1 VATFGTAVDA
11 LCANL
16 DLDRPG
22 DELGRDFTALC
33 HHRDRLNLAVA
44 RFAAAFAGTN
54 QFEVQGFTTPVHWL
68 RVNGHMGGGG
78 AADLVAVGELLE
90 ELPKSV
96 EAVNEGAIGF
106 AHLALMA
113 RTATALAE
121 SGAAKPLPEEP
132 LLKKA
137 RELNVGRFRNFC
149 HHARHAADPEGFAA
163 EQALGVE
170 ARELTI
176 SADEGGLV
184 WVRGVLDAEG
194 GATLRTA
201 LEPLARREGKADDR
215 TRSRRL
221 ADALVDLSMHA
232 LDSGIIPQ
240 HASQRTHLQV
250 TSSIE
255 TLLGLCG
262 APAAEMEFSLPI
274 SAKAV
279 ERLACDCSVTRILL
293 GSDSAVIDVGR
304 AKRTVSG
311 PTRKA
316 LNARDRHCCWPGCD
330 RPPTYSS
337 GHHLVH
343 WIHGGSS
350 DLPNLA
356 LLCYRHHWMVH
367 EGQWQIV
374 RAEDGLMVTIPP
386 KFEFATPSFAAGA
399 REWGGGEENP
409 VAARAP
415 D

>member
-1 VATFGTAVDA
+1 VAVLGAAIDA
-11 LCANL
+11 FCSDLN
-16 DLDRPG
+16 LDRPG
-22 DELGRDFTALC
+22 HELGCDMAAVC
-33 HHRDRLNLAVA
+33 HHSDRLQLVIAKL
-44 RFAAAFAGTN
+44 AAAFAATN
-54 QFEVQGFTTPVHWL
+54 EYAEQGSTTPVHWV
-68 RVNGHMGGGG
+68 RVNCHMSGG
-78 AADLVAVGELLE
+78 AAADRIAVGEVLE

-96 EAVNEGAIGF
+96 EAVKDGSIGF
-106 AHLALMA
+106 AHLALIA
-113 RTATALAE
+113 RTAACIAE
-121 SGAAKPLPEEP
+121 AGSARPLIEEP

-163 EQALGVE
+163 EEALGVE

-176 SADEGGLV
+176 SADESGLV

-201 LEPLARREGKADDR
+201 LEPLARREGKSDDR
-215 TRSRRL
+215 TRARRL

-232 LDSGIIPQ
+232 LDTGVIPQ

-255 TLLGLCG
+255 TLMGLCG

-293 GSDSAVIDVGR
+293 GSDSAVIEVGR

-311 PTRKA
+311 PARKA

-409 VAARAP
+409 VAARAR